1 MNYFDRPKI
10 GIVGL
15 GFVGAAIRQA
25 MEMHCNL
32 ILVDKDP
39 LKGPD
44 TFEDLKDCEG
54 IFVCVPTPFGDDG
67 RCDTSAL
74 EFVLEKLKG
83 YEGVI
88 ISKCT
93 APPLVYKTLN
103 EVHPNLVHA
112 PEFLTAANASL
123 DYVNGKFIII
133 GGRVKAYRDQ
143 AEKIIKA
150 GQPHAERIA
159 HCTIEEASLAKY
171 TINSFLA
178 TKVTFMNEIYQ
189 LANTIG
195 ADYKIVSWMATLDE
209 RIGNSHMRV
218 PGPDGQ
224 FGFGGMCFP
233 KDTSALLKYAEE
245 VGVNLNVLDAA
256 VKKNTLLRLTDSK

>member
-15 GFVGAAIRQA
+15 GFVGSAVRSS
-25 MEMHCNL
+25 MEIHCDL
-32 ILVDKDP
+32 VLVDKDP
-39 LKGPD
+39 SKGSH
-44 TFEDLKDCEG
+44 TFEDLKKCEG
-54 IFVCVPTPFGDDG
+54 VFVCVPTPFGNDG
-67 RCDTSAL
+67 HCDTSAL
-74 EFVLEKLKG
+74 EFVLEKLKD

-93 APPLVYKTLN
+93 APPLVYKELN
-103 EVHPNLVHA
+103 KKHANLVHA
-112 PEFLTAANASL
+112 PEFLTAANASI
-123 DYVNGKFIII
+123 DYINGKFIII
-133 GGRVKAYRDQ
+133 GGKVKAYRDQ
-143 AEKIIKA
+143 AEKIIKI
-150 GQPHAERIA
+150 GQSNAEKIA

-189 LANTIG
+189 LAEAIG

-245 VGVNLNVLDAA
+245 VGVALNVLDAA